1 VTSRL
6 GTGKSLNFFYSVY
19 SDLYVGEYL
28 PEKQFDE
35 EIGGPRGLPPIFM
48 SDQLDIMAQLIQ
60 KNQILLKIVFIE
72 YIRANSLVH

>member
-1 VTSRL
+1 MYR
-6 GTGKSLNFFYSVY
+6 N

-48 SDQLDIMAQLIQ
+48 SDQLDIMAQLT
-60 KNQILLKIVFIE
+60 KKKIRI
-72 YIRANSLVH
+72 Y

>member
-1 VTSRL
+1 MESLVIVTSRL

-28 PEKQFDE
+28 PEKQFEE

-60 KNQILLKIVFIE
+60 KKSDFIE
-72 YIRANSLVH
+72 STL